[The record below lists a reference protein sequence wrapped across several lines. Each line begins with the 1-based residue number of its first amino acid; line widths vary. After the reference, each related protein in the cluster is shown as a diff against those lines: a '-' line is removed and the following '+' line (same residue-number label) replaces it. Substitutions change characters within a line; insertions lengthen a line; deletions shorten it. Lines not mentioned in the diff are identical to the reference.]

1 LINSNHPEVTHF
13 LVNCRHGSGQAAR
26 DALAKG
32 ENQDSAVL
40 LVKRDQ
46 GNLFVAM
53 AK

>member
-1 LINSNHPEVTHF
+1 VHEV
-13 LVNCRHGSGQAAR
+13 R

-32 ENQDSAVL
+32 KNQDSAVL

-46 GNLFVAM
+46 GSLFVTM